1 MNFDIVYEDCILDFF
16 FFSYKNDLEKHK
28 EKNSVEC
35 FHIG

>member
-1 MNFDIVYEDCILDFF
+1 MNFDIVYEDCILDF